1 MRYSLFDL
9 HCDTA
14 YRMLTERQPFA
25 VNDFAVSAEKAKR
38 IETYV
43 QVMALWIDHRTS
55 DAEGWSLF
63 WRMLENLRRDP
74 SLSDGTAFLLKDL
87 PPKPSEISL
96 LLALEDARILE
107 NDLSRV
113 NLLAEAGVRILTP
126 MWSGETCMGGAHDTQ
141 SGLTDFG
148 RLALRRAM
156 ERDMIPDISHASRR
170 SAEDI
175 FALAAES
182 GSPVIASH
190 SNAYAVCPVTRNL
203 LNREVAMILASGG
216 LIGLNFYVGFLKEDG
231 KATCADLFPHI
242 EHFLSLGAQHSLCL
256 GGDMDGCDLPPDL
269 QGVDAIPHLAEI
281 LLAHNYPEDL
291 VRAILFENARAF
303 AERHLFPNA

>member
-1 MRYSLFDL
+1 MNYSLFDL

-25 VNDFAVSAEKAKR
+25 ANDFAVSAEKAKD
-38 IETYV
+38 IEIYV
-43 QVMALWIDHRTS
+43 QVMALWIDHRAS

-74 SLSDGTAFLLKDL
+74 SLSDGTAAIAEDL
-87 PPKPSEISL
+87 PSASAKITM

-113 NLLAEAGVRILTP
+113 DLLAKAGIRILTP
-126 MWSGETCMGGAHDTQ
+126 MWRGETCMGGAHDTQ

-148 RLALRRAM
+148 RLAMRRAM
-156 ERDMIPDISHASRR
+156 TLGMIPDISHASRR

-175 FALAAES
+175 FSLAAES

-190 SNAYAVCPVTRNL
+190 SNAYSICPVTRNL
-203 LNREVAMILASGG
+203 LDREVAMILSSGG
-216 LIGLNFYVGFLKEDG
+216 VIGLNFYVGFLKENG
-231 KATCADLFPHI
+231 KATAADLFPHI
-242 EHFLSLGAQHSLCL
+242 EHFLSLGAERALCL
-256 GGDMDGCDLPPDL
+256 GGDMDGCDLPRDL
-269 QGVDAIPHLAEI
+269 QGIDALPNLAESM
-281 LLAHNYPEDL
+281 LSHNYPETL
-291 VRAILFENARAF
+291 VRAILFDNAYTF
-303 AERHLFPNA
+303 AKRYLFPKA

>member
-1 MRYSLFDL
+1 MNYSLFDL

-14 YRMLTERQPFA
+14 YRMLTEHQPFA
-25 VNDFAVSAEKAKR
+25 ANDFAVSAEKAKD

-43 QVMALWIDHRTS
+43 QVMALWIDHRAS

-74 SLSDGTAFLLKDL
+74 SLSDGTAAIAEDL
-87 PPKPSEISL
+87 PSANAKITM

-113 NLLAEAGVRILTP
+113 DLLAKAGIRILTP
-126 MWSGETCMGGAHDTQ
+126 MWRGETCMGGAHDTQ

-148 RLALRRAM
+148 RLAMRRAM
-156 ERDMIPDISHASRR
+156 TLGMIPDISHASRR

-175 FALAAES
+175 FSLAAES

-190 SNAYAVCPVTRNL
+190 SNAYSICPVTRNL
-203 LNREVAMILASGG
+203 LDREVAMILSSGG
-216 LIGLNFYVGFLKEDG
+216 VIGLNFYVGFLKENG
-231 KATCADLFPHI
+231 KATAADLFPHI
-242 EHFLSLGAQHSLCL
+242 EHFLSLGAERALCL
-256 GGDMDGCDLPPDL
+256 GGDMDGCDLPCDL
-269 QGVDAIPHLAEI
+269 QGIDALPNLAESM
-281 LLAHNYPEDL
+281 LSHNYPETL
-291 VRAILFENARAF
+291 VRAILFDNAYTF
-303 AERHLFPNA
+303 AKRHLFQKA